1 MTSPY
6 GVNMAELAGRR
17 SPIQQ
22 ALASLKTRSRS
33 LSPPRSPSSCDSELV
48 FMNSIYRE
56 RFPNAKLQMEERL
69 RKFLDVHLEPD
80 EAHNADSIAR
90 FVHHHLVELAQ
101 DCLQKS
107 QDNHLACAY
116 FYEMSAQ
123 LEKLTVEVSP
133 DKWGPSKAPE
143 THSFFS
149 LLLFLPSPLSSLP
162 SPLSYFFFFD
172 FISWKKFITFQ
183 RL

>member
-1 MTSPY
+1 
-6 GVNMAELAGRR
+6 
-17 SPIQQ
+17 
-22 ALASLKTRSRS
+22 
-33 LSPPRSPSSCDSELV
+33 
-48 FMNSIYRE
+48 MNSIYRE

-90 FVHHHLVELAQ
+90 FVHHQLVELAQ

-133 DKWGPSKAPE
+133 DDWFADKWGPSKAPE
-143 THSFFS
+143 THSFFFS
-149 LLLFLPSPLSSLP
+149 SSFFSSFFSSL
-162 SPLSYFFFFD
+162 FFLFPRFC
-172 FISWKKFITFQ
+172 FLKKFFTFQ